1 MEKTMKEIMIDIIE
15 NFNKSNV
22 IDDNTANEVKKLINI
37 NTNYMIK
44 SFQKAYEITPVAL
57 DDFEVEKYYI
67 DLCNDVLCAI
77 ETKGEST
84 KIMAECLKYT
94 EQLINDEK
102 NNQME
107 KAEAEK
113 EA

>member
-1 MEKTMKEIMIDIIE
+1 MEKKLQILY
-15 NFNKSNV
+15 
-22 IDDNTANEVKKLINI
+22 NT
-37 NTNYMIK
+37 
-44 SFQKAYEITPVAL
+44 
-57 DDFEVEKYYI
+57 
-67 DLCNDVLCAI
+67 LCAI

-84 KIMAECLKYT
+84 KIMAECLKYL

-107 KAEAEK
+107 KAEAEE

>member
-22 IDDNTANEVKKLINI
+22 IDDAAANEAKKLINI

-44 SFQKAYEITPVAL
+44 SFQKAYEITPIAL

-77 ETKGEST
+77 ETNANKKCYPILFVNICEYCAISN
-84 KIMAECLKYT
+84 I
-94 EQLINDEK
+94 LIELRT
-102 NNQME
+102 
-107 KAEAEK
+107 
-113 EA
+113 